1 MREARPWS
9 GDRRF
14 RGEAFWSGDVSIGR
28 GRGDGG
34 RCHPP
39 LGRIDIPVNNA
50 ASPGIPVVGMEK
62 DEWDSVMAVN
72 LGGVFLTCRAV
83 GKNMFLH
90 KQGKIINISSMTAR
104 IGGRGQANYAA
115 SKGGV
120 EALTRSLA
128 LEFSHKGIQVNA
140 VSPGVIETGLTAP
153 LIRRIG
159 PRLMEQIP
167 LARFGAPKDVA
178 GLVVFLASPAA
189 DYITGQVIGVDG
201 GFGLWQ

>member
-1 MREARPWS
+1 MLSAKNPHSPTFKLNLSRTCAK
-9 GDRRF
+9 
-14 RGEAFWSGDVSIGR
+14 
-28 GRGDGG
+28 
-34 RCHPP
+34 CHDNAGITKEYP
-39 LGRIDIPVNNA
+39 L
-50 ASPGIPVVGMEK
+50 VGMEK

-72 LGGVFLTCRAV
+72 LGGIFLMCRAV
-83 GKNMFLH
+83 GKHMFLL

-104 IGGRGQANYAA
+104 MGGRGQANYAA